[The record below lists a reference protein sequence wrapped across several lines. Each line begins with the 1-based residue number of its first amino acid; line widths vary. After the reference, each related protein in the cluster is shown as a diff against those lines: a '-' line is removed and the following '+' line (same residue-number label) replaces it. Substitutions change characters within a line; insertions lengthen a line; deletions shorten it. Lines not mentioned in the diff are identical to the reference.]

1 MSDRLQARMRG
12 EQAALSYGELRA
24 ILYHRYGW
32 VLSKARIQQ
41 ICCAAERKIRRAL
54 EGKR

>member
-1 MSDRLQARMRG
+1 MSDRLQARRRG

-32 VLSKARIQQ
+32 ILSKARIQQ

-54 EGKR
+54 EGRR